1 MVPNM
6 ADGIEDVAPGLDV
19 DVDIGSDVVASSVV
33 VDEGGGLVVVVP
45 LPLCVV
51 HETTSKSA
59 AASAVWQRLEC
70 GKELIFI
77 STSVTA
83 TGFRLHGIGMD
94 TSSNV
99 APSTSTARIV
109 NSRP

>member
-6 ADGIEDVAPGLDV
+6 ADGIEDVAPGLDIV
-19 DVDIGSDVVASSVV
+19 VDIGSDVVVSVV

-59 AASAVWQRLEC
+59 AASAVWLRLEC
-70 GKELIFI
+70 DKELIFI
-77 STSVTA
+77 
-83 TGFRLHGIGMD
+83 
-94 TSSNV
+94 
-99 APSTSTARIV
+99 
-109 NSRP
+109 

>member
-33 VDEGGGLVVVVP
+33 VDEGGGLVVVDP

-51 HETTSKSA
+51 QETTSKSA
-59 AASAVWQRLEC
+59 AASAVWSRLEC
-70 GKELIFI
+70 DKELIFI
-77 STSVTA
+77 
-83 TGFRLHGIGMD
+83 
-94 TSSNV
+94 
-99 APSTSTARIV
+99 
-109 NSRP
+109 